1 MVRSILIVEIYRKA
15 TVARIDT
22 GRDSAALTLMSTD
35 MDRINMG
42 LRSIHDVWA
51 SLVQVALAS
60 WMLYLQLG
68 KAFVAPIALVTVC
81 AAALG
86 VLMKL
91 TGDSQR
97 DWMTKVQ
104 ERVGLTATV
113 IASMKSLK
121 ISALS
126 KIVGDFVQ
134 KLRVDELAAGTRYR
148 TIVILAAL
156 LGFVPLFIGPPL
168 TFAFS
173 RGQMDATKIFT
184 SLSYLLLLTNPLT
197 QIFQSIPEILSAL
210 ACLGRIQSF
219 LEYAD
224 RRRSLTDSDTTQ
236 HEGEKSPT
244 QHPTLVGHAP
254 RSPPSISIENG
265 AFGWQSGKP
274 VLCDINISIPAGS
287 LTVVVG
293 SVGSGK
299 STLLQALLGET
310 PFNEGRVSFSARVPH
325 IGYCHQTP
333 FLSNGSIRNNIIGF
347 LPFDPVRYAEVITA
361 TALTVDL
368 VLLPQGDD
376 TNVGS
381 DGITLS
387 GGQKQRIALARALYV
402 DTKLVVLDDVFSG
415 LDANTEDQISRQIFG
430 PDGLLHRRN
439 ATTVLCT
446 NSHKQL
452 VSADHVLALDHGK
465 VIEQGS
471 LKELLSRSSYVS
483 SLLSDFETQDGTSST
498 GSTDVGDNFPA
509 TEVTLI
515 GAKGAAATL
524 STPGSDNS
532 RQMGDTVAYKHYF
545 KSVGLSMAIS
555 SIIFGAGCGAFTNLS
570 TVCEYKCSGR
580 VRAHIDKSSSLTS
593 NATGLKFWSDDAF
606 RPHPTHSFAWYAGIY
621 ALLQVCALMSLLLLA
636 VAVLILFV
644 KKAGASLHWDLLK
657 TLIHAPLSFFVAT
670 DTGVVTNLFSQDLN
684 LVDTELPNAFLNTLY
699 CVSPSYQ
706 SCNK

>member
-35 MDRINMG
+35 MERINLG

-51 SLVQVALAS
+51 SLIQVALAS

-68 KAFVAPIALVTVC
+68 TAFVAPIALVTVC

-97 DWMTKVQ
+97 NWMSKVQ

-113 IASMKSLK
+113 IASMKCLK

-126 KIVGDFVQ
+126 NIVGDFVQ

-156 LGFVPLFIGPPL
+156 FGFVPLLIGPPL

-173 RGQMDATKIFT
+173 RQQMDATKIFT

-210 ACLGRIQSF
+210 ACLGRVQSF

-224 RRRSLTDSDTTQ
+224 RGHSLTGSDTAQ
-236 HEGEKSPT
+236 HEGEKPPI
-244 QHPTLVGHAP
+244 QHRTLVGHTP
-254 RSPPSISIENG
+254 HSPPSISVESG

-274 VLCDINISIPAGS
+274 ILREINILIPAGS
-287 LTVVVG
+287 FTVIVG

-299 STLLQALLGET
+299 STFLQALLGET
-310 PFNEGRVSFSARVPH
+310 SFNEGRVSFNARVPH
-325 IGYCHQTP
+325 TGYCHQTP

-347 LPFDPVRYAEVITA
+347 SPFDPVRYTEVITA

-402 DTKLVVLDDVFSG
+402 DTKLVILDDVFSG
-415 LDANTEDQISRQIFG
+415 LDANTEDQISRRIFG
-430 PDGLLHRRN
+430 KAGLLQKRN

-452 VSADHVLALDHGK
+452 VSADHVVALDQGK
-465 VIEQGS
+465 IIEQGS
-471 LKELLSRSSYVS
+471 LKELLSRSGYVS
-483 SLLSDFETQDGTSST
+483 SLLSGFETQDGTSST
-498 GSTDVGDNFPA
+498 GSSDVEDVFPA
-509 TEVTLI
+509 TEFTSM
-515 GAKGAAATL
+515 GAKCAVATL
-524 STPGSDNS
+524 STPGSDHS

-545 KSVGLSMAIS
+545 KSIGLSMAIS
-555 SIIFGAGCGAFTNLS
+555 SIVFGAGWGAFTNLS
-570 TVCEYKCSGR
+570 TVCEYKHWGKDPQ
-580 VRAHIDKSSSLTS
+580 IMM
-593 NATGLKFWSDDAF
+593 
-606 RPHPTHSFAWYAGIY
+606 
-621 ALLQVCALMSLLLLA
+621 MS
-636 VAVLILFV
+636 
-644 KKAGASLHWDLLK
+644 
-657 TLIHAPLSFFVAT
+657 
-670 DTGVVTNLFSQDLN
+670 TN
-684 LVDTELPNAFLNTLY
+684 VHH
-699 CVSPSYQ
+699 
-706 SCNK
+706 